1 MLLKN
6 LDNKQL
12 LLASKSPRRK
22 QLLEEAGFS
31 FKIVNSKDI
40 KEDIPENISVKKAA
54 VYLAEFKANAYK
66 DVISEKTIL
75 IAADTIV
82 CYKKKILGKPENF
95 DEAFDMIKSL
105 SGKKHKVITGVNV
118 LSLNKSISFS
128 STTEVYF
135 KDISDEEINY
145 YITNF
150 KPFDKAGAYG
160 IQEWIGLT
168 CIEKIKGSYFN
179 VMGLP
184 IHKVY
189 EALKEF

>member
-6 LDNKQL
+6 LENKKL

-22 QLLEEAGFS
+22 QLMEDAGFE
-31 FKIVNSKDI
+31 FEIINSK
-40 KEDIPENISVKKAA
+40 KLTEKIPKHISNKKAA
-54 VYLAEFKANAYK
+54 VYLAEYKANAYK
-66 DVISEKTIL
+66 DQISENTVL
-75 IAADTIV
+75 ITADTIV
-82 CYKKKILGKPENF
+82 CLNNKILGKPKDHN
-95 DEAFDMIKSL
+95 EAFQMIRSL
-105 SGKKHKVITGVNV
+105 SGKKHKVITGVTII
-118 LSLNKSISFS
+118 SINKSISFS
-128 STTEVYF
+128 SSTDVYF
-135 KDISDEEINY
+135 KKMSDEEINY
-145 YITNF
+145 YINNY

-184 IHKVY
+184 IQKVC